1 MKLQAIYS
9 PNYLSNEYL
18 LESDMTVLI
27 DAGQYLRDE
36 SLKKKLDAI
45 ILTHVHQDHIEA
57 ANRIRQDTGCRIWT
71 GKVESQFYLDAPEK
85 ASLTNLFGSDA
96 PKLVIDRGL
105 EDGELIDMGDVQME
119 VIHTPGHT
127 PGAICLYE
135 PDSKSLFSG
144 DTIFC
149 PGIGR
154 YDLYG
159 GDLNSLRSSITKLKT
174 MDIESIYPGHGP
186 SIVGGANDY
195 LKGISI

>member
-1 MKLQAIYS
+1 
-9 PNYLSNEYL
+9 
-18 LESDMTVLI
+18 MTVLI